1 LRELEDAFMIHA
13 AHRFDAKGRKYIGTP
28 IKYYFEDVGLRN
40 ARIGFMH
47 WGASGEV
54 DIELVNDIGFRK
66 YEICIVYR
74 DDTQVPETIAF

>member
-1 LRELEDAFMIHA
+1 
-13 AHRFDAKGRKYIGTP
+13 
-28 IKYYFEDVGLRN
+28 
-40 ARIGFMH
+40 MH